1 MALVILDCEIY
12 LSQGKLDHSC
22 LDVNLLHLDN
32 LHTYVFASFLE
43 MTQIES
49 SLKECNQ
56 RSYRL
61 SFERGTNHN
70 NTEIE

>member
-43 MTQIES
+43 MAQIEGHNI
-49 SLKECNQ
+49 KRVPADQ
-56 RSYRL
+56 RLR
-61 SFERGTNHN
+61 ETV
-70 NTEIE
+70 

>member
-43 MTQIES
+43 MTQIEGHNI
-49 SLKECNQ
+49 KRVPADQ
-56 RSYRL
+56 RLR
-61 SFERGTNHN
+61 ETV
-70 NTEIE
+70 